1 MMTSLLFLRASSF
14 FATASQDEEVC
25 LWDKRKMSDEKRLPL
40 ARLQHQDFVHCAHF
54 SPRDGGWLVAVG
66 QDSYIDMYD
75 SSSLVRTAASDTVV
89 TLPHSIRVPHKT
101 ETGTPVKLRPAWDPK
116 RKDRFVIGCL
126 DGSARLKIF
135 HAGNPRAIRAL
146 RDANLTG
153 TTDVVTVYHPHHDL
167 VASGYLSGQVS
178 LWRGKP
184 KSRLQETYS

>member
-1 MMTSLLFLRASSF
+1 
-14 FATASQDEEVC
+14 

-135 HAGNPRAIRAL
+135 HA
-146 RDANLTG
+146 
-153 TTDVVTVYHPHHDL
+153 VYHPHHDL